1 MIKLKEIIKS
11 LLTAI
16 HNIHFKK
23 YVVKH
28 KVNRINCFMLDR
40 TRRAW
45 IRDYIRELLFAKKT
59 FSWIP
64 FFYSKYVNFNNLLC
78 IKFIFQCILFLK
90 SNIALDVWENTFLK

>member
-45 IRDYIRELLFAKKT
+45 LRAYIWELLMCYKGFIDKT
-59 FSWIP
+59 IVII
-64 FFYSKYVNFNNLLC
+64 Y
-78 IKFIFQCILFLK
+78 FL
-90 SNIALDVWENTFLK
+90 